1 MLLPC
6 PHRAFAADGLALA
19 GSSMIFLPE
28 PKLNNKSTEYIQE
41 FIKKFLSSSLLSCIV
56 PKNMLTYAGA

>member
-6 PHRAFAADGLALA
+6 PNRAFAADGLALA

-41 FIKKFLSSSLLSCIV
+41 FIKEFQIEPYNPISNKS
-56 PKNMLTYAGA
+56 

>member
-6 PHRAFAADGLALA
+6 PHRAFAADGRALA

-41 FIKKFLSSSLLSCIV
+41 FIKKFQTEPYNPISNKS
-56 PKNMLTYAGA
+56 